1 MTRTT
6 ETLFSAL
13 DHPVLICVGAAVVLY
28 SGGIL
33 LRHVTGALQG
43 FWKMLTSARKGAAGT
58 DDKENIAPDHN
69 NVTGEDRRQPL
80 RELFGRVSS
89 PLERYRG
96 WQNLSE
102 EDKAKVKGSNS
113 EIPTAA
119 LVLKAHSGGPDSQ
132 PRVQAPL
139 PPRQYP

>member
-33 LRHVTGALQG
+33 LRHVTGAIQG
-43 FWKMLTSARKGAAGT
+43 FWKMLTSARRGAAGP

-89 PLERYRG
+89 PLERIRG
-96 WQNLSE
+96 WRNLSE
-102 EDKAKVKGSNS
+102 TDKMKVRNSNS

-119 LVLKAHSGGPDSQ
+119 LVLKARSGGPDSQ
-132 PRVQAPL
+132 PRV
-139 PPRQYP
+139 

>member
-58 DDKENIAPDHN
+58 DKENIAPDHN

-89 PLERYRG
+89 PLERIRG
-96 WQNLSE
+96 WRNLSE
-102 EDKAKVKGSNS
+102 EDKSKVRDSNS